1 MNKSPLKLPEFVI
14 LFALLTSITALS
26 IDAMLPAL
34 PQISADLAISDP
46 LDSQLIISLFI
57 FGMVFGEL
65 FIGPVSDAIGRKG
78 AILLGVGI
86 YVGGTLVAMTAS
98 TFEVLILG
106 RIIQGIG
113 ASGPKI
119 ATRALI
125 RDQYEGEAMARIMSF
140 IMVIFIMIPMIA
152 PAFGQL
158 VLAIAEWRY
167 IFFSFLVLSL
177 STGIWLIVRQPE
189 TLLPENRIPLSPG
202 KLMKST
208 GRILK
213 HGKVMCYSVSG
224 GMIFGALLVYVSTSQ
239 SIFED
244 LYGVVDNFPL
254 YFAVLAS
261 SVALSSLINSQL
273 VMRFGMHRM
282 VVVALSGLLLF
293 TASLFFFALPY
304 NGIPPFAVF
313 MVNGFFIFLWVGILF
328 GNINAMA
335 MQSLGKMAGLGASVI
350 ASISSLVAVAVSI
363 SAGRLYDGTV
373 MHMVIALS
381 FCGIT
386 ALILVLVAKRS
397 KAGALL
403 PA

>member
-1 MNKSPLKLPEFVI
+1 MNKSPLRLPEFII

-34 PQISADLAISDP
+34 PQISESLYISDP

-65 FIGPVSDAIGRKG
+65 FIGPISDAIGRKG
-78 AILLGVGI
+78 AILMGIGI
-86 YVGGTLVAMTAS
+86 YVIGTLVAMTAPS
-98 TFEVLILG
+98 FEILILG

-125 RDQYEGEAMARIMSF
+125 RDQYEGAAMARIMSF

-167 IFFSFLVLSL
+167 IFFSFLVLSC
-177 STGIWLIVRQPE
+177 STGLWLMVRQPE
-189 TLLPENRIPLSPG
+189 TLKPENRIPLSPRN
-202 KLMKST
+202 LMIST

-282 VVVALSGLLLF
+282 VVAALCGMIFFTGTLF
-293 TASLFFFALPY
+293 LFSLPY
-304 NGIPPFAVF
+304 QGVPPFSIF
-313 MVNGFFIFLWVGILF
+313 MINGFFIFLWIGILF

-350 ASISSLVAVAVSI
+350 ASISSLVAVAVSV
-363 SAGRLYDGTV
+363 SAGRLYDETV
-373 MHMVIALS
+373 IHMVIALC
-381 FCGIT
+381 FCGVT
-386 ALILVLVAKRS
+386 ALILVLAANKS
-397 KAGALL
+397 KAGALS

>member
-14 LFALLTSITALS
+14 LFALITSITALS

-98 TFEVLILG
+98 SFEILILG
-106 RIIQGIG
+106 RIIQGVG

-125 RDQYEGEAMARIMSF
+125 RDQYEGESMARIMSF

-152 PAFGQL
+152 PAFGQM
-158 VLAIAEWRY
+158 VLAVAEWRY
-167 IFFSFLVLSL
+167 IFFSFLVLSV
-177 STGIWLIVRQPE
+177 STGLWLIIRQPE
-189 TLLPENRIPLSPG
+189 TLARENRIPLSPK
-202 KLMKST
+202 KLMHST
-208 GRILK
+208 SRILK

-261 SVALSSLINSQL
+261 AVALSSLINSQL

-282 VVVALSGLLLF
+282 VVVALSALIFF
-293 TASLFFFALPY
+293 TGTLFFFALPHD
-304 NGIPPFAVF
+304 GIPPFTIF
-313 MVNGFFIFLWVGILF
+313 MINGFLIFLSVGILF

-350 ASISSLVAVAVSI
+350 ASISSLVAVAVSV

-373 MHMVIALS
+373 MHMVFALC
-381 FCGIT
+381 FCGVT
-386 ALILVLVAKRS
+386 ALILVLIAKRS
-397 KAGALL
+397 KAGILL

>member
-1 MNKSPLKLPEFVI
+1 MNKSPLRLPEFVI

-34 PQISADLAISDP
+34 PQISESLSIADP

-65 FIGPVSDAIGRKG
+65 FIGPISDAIGRKG
-78 AILLGVGI
+78 AILIGIGI
-86 YVGGTLVAMTAS
+86 YVVGTVVAMTAS
-98 TFEVLILG
+98 TFEILILG

-158 VLAIAEWRY
+158 VLAVAEWRY
-167 IFFSFLVLSL
+167 IFFSFLVLAC
-177 STGIWLIVRQPE
+177 STGLWLIIRQPE
-189 TLLPENRIPLSPG
+189 TLKPEDRISLSPG
-202 KLMKST
+202 KLMRST
-208 GRILK
+208 GRILR
-213 HGKVMCYSVSG
+213 HSKVMCYSFAG
-224 GMIFGALLVYVSTSQ
+224 GLIFGALLVYVSTSQ

-282 VVVALSGLLLF
+282 VVTALCGMIFFTGTLF
-293 TASLFFFALPY
+293 LFALP
-304 NGIPPFAVF
+304 NDGIPSFPVF
-313 MVNGFFIFLWVGILF
+313 MINGFFIFLWLGILF

-350 ASISSLVAVAVSI
+350 ASISSLVAVAVSV
-363 SAGRLYDGTV
+363 SAGRLYDGTI
-373 MHMVIALS
+373 MHMVIALC
-381 FCGIT
+381 FCGVA
-386 ALILVLVAKRS
+386 ALGLVLVAKRS
-397 KAGALL
+397 KAGALS